1 MTLGPATRRD
11 GMDAMDERQPDPV
24 FGRLFS
30 YQCLY
35 RAVVCTII
43 LCWLTILVAI
53 DVTRPGVWF
62 IYGIV
67 LTEIALSGVYLALR
81 PRLPG
86 TDRSWYHLTLL
97 VDIAAVTACIH
108 FLGHRYTPYG
118 LPVYAFFVVYTAAGV
133 SVRECVL
140 VSVACVAGYTALQV
154 MRALGV
160 LGTPASAFVLPAS
173 DQTFVVNI
181 FFLVLFLAAM
191 VITAGHLASR
201 IREGQE
207 ASRASQEKL
216 ERLNVELEQRVEART
231 AALRE
236 SEGRFRQLAENIQDV
251 FWLVSADLRELIY
264 VSPSYEYLSG
274 RSLSL
279 LHEDMVG
286 AADTIHPEDRE
297 RVSIRFLELVRGGG
311 FDEEYRIVR
320 PDGGVNWVRNR
331 GFPIRDET
339 GRIYRLAGIV
349 EDIAARKYAEQCA
362 QQHQAELAHV
372 LRVCTMGEMAS
383 GLAHE
388 LHQPIAA
395 VVSAARACVRR
406 LRSGVVVPGQLEE
419 MMEEAATQGLRA
431 GQIIQHLRAFLEKR
445 ERRRE
450 LVDVNELVRDVA
462 TLVDA
467 EARHGGVTVRLTLA
481 ADLPPVHADRVQL
494 EQVLVNVVR
503 NGLEATREARRKPAE
518 LSIETALS
526 GAGAAEVA
534 VHDTGPG
541 LAPLVAEH
549 MFEPFFTTR
558 SDGLGMGLAISRSI
572 VEAHGGRIVAA
583 SNGTMGTTV
592 RLAVPVTGSEVRDAV

>member
-1 MTLGPATRRD
+1 MDGPR
-11 GMDAMDERQPDPV
+11 PDPV
-24 FGRLFS
+24 FGPLFS

-35 RAVVCTII
+35 RAVVCAII

-53 DVTRPGVWF
+53 DVTHPGVWS
-62 IYGIV
+62 IYGI
-67 LTEIALSGVYLALR
+67 LFAEIALSGAYLALR

-140 VSVACVAGYTALQV
+140 VSVACVVGYTALHG

-160 LGTPASAFVLPAS
+160 LGTPSSAFALPALE
-173 DQTFVVNI
+173 QTFVVNI
-181 FFLVLFLAAM
+181 FFLALFLAAM

-207 ASRASQEKL
+207 ASRTSQEKL
-216 ERLNVELEQRVEART
+216 ERLNAELEQRVDART

-236 SEGRFRQLAENIQDV
+236 SEGRFRQLAENIQDG
-251 FWLVSADLRELIY
+251 FWLMGADLQELIY
-264 VSPSYEYLSG
+264 VSPSYEELSG
-274 RSLSL
+274 RSREALCG
-279 LHEDMVG
+279 DVAGG
-286 AADTIHPEDRE
+286 AEAIHPEDRE
-297 RVSIRFLELVRGGG
+297 RVAARFLDLVRGGT

-320 PDGGVNWVRNR
+320 PGGDVNWVRNR
-331 GFPIRDET
+331 GFPIRDGT

-349 EDIAARKYAEQCA
+349 EDIAARKHAERLA

-406 LRSGVVVPGQLEE
+406 LRSGVVAPGQLEE

-431 GQIIQHLRAFLEKR
+431 GQIIQVLRAFLEKR

-450 LVDVNELVRDVA
+450 MVDVNQLVRDVA
-462 TLVDA
+462 ALVDA
-467 EARHGGVTVRLTLA
+467 EARHGGVAVRLDLA

-494 EQVLVNVVR
+494 EQVLVNVVL
-503 NGLEATREARRKPAE
+503 NGLEATREAKRPHAE
-518 LSIETALS
+518 LFIETILS
-526 GAGAAEVA
+526 ENRVAEVA
-534 VHDTGPG
+534 VRDTGTG
-541 LAPLVAEH
+541 LAPVVAEH
-549 MFEPFFTTR
+549 MFDPFFTTR

-583 SNGTMGTTV
+583 ANGTMGTTV
-592 RLAVPVTGSEVRDAV
+592 RLAVPVAGGGVRDAV